1 MARVGRIS
9 KQTFTSTDLKDLAED
24 PKKPVVWEQWC
35 GLVQR
40 GRPDTL
46 LLKRLLPMMSAKR
59 APGPGAIRKVE
70 WKLLAHKHLQDR
82 RVILHSDAAKSYRLR
97 LPGVLHD
104 HVRHCKKRVKVK
116 SKWVWKQP
124 TYVKV
129 AVHTDPATGKK
140 MKTKGGTQISDRAW
154 RYLKDR
160 IKLNQKCT
168 VGSSLLRAKIRSAQY
183 EYWHRNADMWLA
195 SGVICGWRNAKNT
208 E

>member
-1 MARVGRIS
+1 MG
-9 KQTFTSTDLKDLAED
+9 
-24 PKKPVVWEQWC
+24 W
-35 GLVQR
+35 
-40 GRPDTL
+40 
-46 LLKRLLPMMSAKR
+46 KR
-59 APGPGAIRKVE
+59 
-70 WKLLAHKHLQDR
+70 
-82 RVILHSDAAKSYRLR
+82 
-97 LPGVLHD
+97 
-104 HVRHCKKRVKVK
+104 
-116 SKWVWKQP
+116 P

-129 AVHTDPATGKK
+129 AVHTGAATGKK
-140 MKTKGGTQISDRAW
+140 MKTKGGTQIIDRAW